1 MIHIL
6 LVSPDKKSLS
16 GMLNTFDQKNTVVIW
31 AESGSTGLAMVAD
44 KPFDL
49 VVTDEHVGDMTGLGF
64 VEKLITM
71 NPMIN
76 CAAVS
81 SISPEE
87 YHEASEGLG
96 LLMQL
101 PVKPGQEEAGKLLD
115 HLKNI
120 LTLTEVDLNKEG
132 V

>member
-1 MIHIL
+1 
-6 LVSPDKKSLS
+6 
-16 GMLNTFDQKNTVVIW
+16 MLDTFDQKNMAVLW
-31 AESGSTGLAMVAD
+31 AESGSTGLAMVSD

-49 VVTDEHVGDMTGLGF
+49 VVTDEHVGDMTGLEF
-64 VEKLITM
+64 AEKLITM

-81 SISPEE
+81 SLLPEE

-101 PVKPGQEEAGKLLD
+101 PVKPGQEDVGKLLD

-120 LTLTEVDLNKEG
+120 LNLTKVDLNKEG